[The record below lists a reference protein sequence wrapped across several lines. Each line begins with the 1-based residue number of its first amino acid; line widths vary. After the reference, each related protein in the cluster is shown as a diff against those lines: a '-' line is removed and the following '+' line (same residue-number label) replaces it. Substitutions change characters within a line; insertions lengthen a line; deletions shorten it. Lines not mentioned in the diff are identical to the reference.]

1 MSKYRLCLVIVLFL
15 LTDCA
20 GLKVIH
26 PNDENKDSGTKM
38 LDLSEGS
45 PKIVSTYTC
54 KLQSMGHRVSAI
66 GKTEK
71 EARAEV
77 LERCH
82 DRTLISFCKE
92 DKITCTQN

>member
-1 MSKYRLCLVIVLFL
+1 MSKYRLCLAIVIFL
-15 LTDCA
+15 LTGCS
-20 GLKVIH
+20 GMKVIH
-26 PNDENKDSGTKM
+26 PNDENKNSGTKM
-38 LDLSEGS
+38 LDLSGGM

-54 KLQSMGHRVSAI
+54 KLQSMGQRVSAI

-77 LERCH
+77 LEKCH
-82 DRTLISFCKE
+82 DKTLVSFCKE

>member
-1 MSKYRLCLVIVLFL
+1 MFFL
-15 LTDCA
+15 TGCA
-20 GLKVIH
+20 GMKLIH
-26 PNDENKDSGTKM
+26 PNDENKNNGTKA
-38 LDLSEGS
+38 LDLSEGRL
-45 PKIVSTYTC
+45 KIVSTYTC

-77 LERCH
+77 LEKCH
-82 DRTLISFCKE
+82 DKTLVSFCKE